1 MKQHIQYQIN
11 TVACDISV
19 AEVPSQPSNCPSTI
33 EILGIQ
39 LQDVAIDTDL
49 GSQSWVLGD
58 PQTPDR
64 WASGP
69 PKKHRVLVGCRRS
82 HRCSPRSAN
91 AARW

>member
-49 GSQSWVLGD
+49 GRAGFSGIKTIKTGSFPKLSPDPTPLGFR
-58 PQTPDR
+58 TPKE
-64 WASGP
+64 AQG
-69 PKKHRVLVGCRRS
+69 
-82 HRCSPRSAN
+82 
-91 AARW
+91 ARWM